1 MAIQVNGTQVIGNS
15 RELTNITSVDATTVA
30 AFGAAGVG
38 GGNLSVTATGAIT
51 AGRTVSL
58 NSDGTVSQTAGE
70 YYLDDILPT
79 EGTYYDSNMSNL
91 GLGFWYHFT
100 TGNHIDGD
108 GETFIHAFQTGTG
121 NYLYAQAFTYNSST
135 RTVTHGTPV
144 GIYTGTDG
152 TGLTIVYDSGQDA
165 WLLSYAKGSDG
176 YVRVATVSGTTITLG
191 SETSTGLGLGK
202 RELQN
207 MSYDPYSNYVIG
219 SYYKP
224 SSFPFRLL
232 SINASNRTVSVGSE
246 LTAFPTLSQGY
257 VNLRFMPLPELNRVA
272 CFAAYST
279 DARLNSFSVNNI
291 NSVSFATELSATTP
305 GEVLLSQN
313 GINPIYVPA
322 GTTGG
327 TADTGIYF
335 LLAANNGTVYY
346 SLYKFSSTTVTQV
359 HNFLVITKTGI
370 GPYGNTH
377 PLANTGWC
385 DPTSKAIRFNSREQD
400 NGNGSYVFKYLIQS
414 DGKLTDSSSPLSWTP
429 YNDNWAGGR
438 AHPINPE
445 TGALYAYSSSN
456 DDKIQILQTEFGS
469 TNVTE
474 FIGFSSGSYT
484 NGQTASIDI
493 LGSVNTGQS
502 GLTIGK
508 QYFVAANGDLA
519 ESPVKDTGNFRQ
531 EAGKSLSA
539 TSILVKG

>member
-38 GGNLSVTATGAIT
+38 GGSLSVTASGSIT
-51 AGRTVSL
+51 SGRTVSL
-58 NSDGTVSQTAGE
+58 NSNGTVSQTAGA
-70 YYLDDILPT
+70 YYLDEILPT
-79 EGTYYDSNMSNL
+79 DQTYYDSNMSNL
-91 GLGFWYHFT
+91 GLGYWYNFN
-100 TGNHIDGD
+100 TGKNLDGD
-108 GETFIHAFQTGTG
+108 GETFIHCFQTGTG

-144 GIYTGTDG
+144 AVYTGTDG
-152 TGLTIVYDSGQDA
+152 TGQTIIYDSGQDA
-165 WLLSYAKGSDG
+165 WLLSYAKGSNG

-191 SETSTGLGLGK
+191 SETTINHGQGK
-202 RELQN
+202 TPLNN
-207 MSYDPYSNYVIG
+207 MAYDPYSNYVIG
-219 SYYKP
+219 PYYKA
-224 SSFPFRLL
+224 SAFAFKMF
-232 SINASNRTVSVGSE
+232 SINASNRTVSQGNEITTFSG
-246 LTAFPTLSQGY
+246 LSTGY
-257 VNLRFMPLPELNRVA
+257 VNFKVTPLPHLNRVA
-272 CFAAYST
+272 CVASYGS

-291 NSVSFATELSATTP
+291 NSVSFGTELSTTVQTT
-305 GEVLLSQN
+305 GLLSQS
-313 GINPIYVPA
+313 GVQPIYVPA
-322 GTTGG
+322 GATGG

-335 LLAANNGTVYY
+335 IKPENGGAVYY
-346 SLYKFSSTTVTQV
+346 SLFKFSSTTVTEV
-359 HNFLVITKTGI
+359 HNDQLVAKVGI
-370 GPYGNTH
+370 GPYTNA
-377 PLANTGWC
+377 LSLSNTGWY
-385 DPTSKAIRFNSREQD
+385 DPTTKSIRFTAREQD
-400 NGNGSYVFKYLIQS
+400 NGNNSYVFKYSIQS
-414 DGKLTDSSSPLSWTP
+414 NGKLADSDEHLAWTP
-429 YNDNWAGGR
+429 YNDNYNGGR
-438 AHPINPE
+438 AEPINPE
-445 TGALYAYSSSN
+445 AGALYAWSASN
-456 DDKIQILQTEFGS
+456 DDKIQIIQTESGS

-474 FIGFSSGSYT
+474 FIGFSSGNYT